1 MLSVFLLMPGLLMLF
16 NRGIEKTRHKNL
28 VPSIAGW
35 GRLIMKLRFVL
46 PAVFAVCVIGGI
58 YCSNQCDYVFSTNST
73 NSGNRPET
81 RIAMDKINET
91 FGYTNTI
98 AVLVP
103 RGDYDSEGAVLRRV
117 EALDNVTTATGL
129 ANIEVEDGR
138 YLTDKQTPGSL
149 PSWRAWT
156 SSWPGCSTR
165 LTA

>member
-138 YLTDKQTPGSL
+138 YLTDKLTPRQFAELAGVDIEL
-149 PSWRAWT
+149 A
-156 SSWPGCSTR
+156 GCSTR

>member
-1 MLSVFLLMPGLLMLF
+1 
-16 NRGIEKTRHKNL
+16 
-28 VPSIAGW
+28 
-35 GRLIMKLRFVL
+35 MKLRFVL

-138 YLTDKQTPGSL
+138 YLTDKLTPRQFAELAGVDIEL
-149 PSWRAWT
+149 A
-156 SSWPGCSTR
+156 R
-165 LTA
+165 LLYQAYGLSVEEYGAIFQDTDDYSVPLLDVFQFLLEQKDKGR

>member
-1 MLSVFLLMPGLLMLF
+1 M
-16 NRGIEKTRHKNL
+16 
-28 VPSIAGW
+28 
-35 GRLIMKLRFVL
+35 
-46 PAVFAVCVIGGI
+46 FAVCVIGGI

-138 YLTDKQTPGSL
+138 YLTDKLTL
-149 PSWRAWT
+149 PS
-156 SSWPGCSTR
+156 
-165 LTA
+165 